1 MKTIP
6 LKPASPPPPVPPR
19 PPEGAGP
26 PPPWRPAWLLAAP
39 HRLGFFTA
47 SALMV
52 LAALWWAVEMLGRAG
67 AWPALGGAG
76 VSPSIVHGLVMV
88 LGFLPLFF
96 VGFLFTAGPKWLRQP
111 EQSARSILWPVAALG
126 LGWLA
131 VLVGGSFRLPLA
143 GGGDARL
150 LDPGLGRPL
159 AAVGAA
165 AAALGWA
172 VISGRF
178 IALVRTSPA
187 DDRLHAKL
195 VALSCVLGVAAMG
208 AAAIGLMLDEPG
220 VVRHAAHLG
229 LWLFIVPVYLV
240 VAHRMIPF
248 FTANVVPVIDAWRP
262 VWLLAL
268 LVGAS
273 WAQGLLWV
281 AEQQGGASAAVMAA
295 RLLLSG
301 ACGAALLAISWRWGL
316 VQSLRIRLLAML
328 HVGFFWL
335 GVALALDAVS
345 AAIGLASGGAAT
357 LGLAPLHAL
366 TMGFLG
372 STLVAMATRVSAGH
386 SGRALAADNRVWRLF
401 GLLQLVVVVRLLAAI
416 WPAPWPAGMTT
427 ALLVAAALGWLVVVA
442 GWSSRHMA
450 WWGRP
455 RVDGKPG

>member
-6 LKPASPPPPVPPR
+6 LQPAPPQPPTGPR
-19 PPEGAGP
+19 PPAGAGP
-26 PPPWRPAWLLAAP
+26 QPPWRPGWLLAAP
-39 HRLGFFTA
+39 HRLGFFAA
-47 SALMV
+47 SSLMT
-52 LAALWWAVEMLGRAG
+52 LLALWWTWEMLARAG
-67 AWPALGGAG
+67 WLPAPGGA

-111 EQSARSILWPVAALG
+111 EQSARRIVLPVAALG

-131 VLVGGSFRLPLA
+131 VAVGGSV
-143 GGGDARL
+143 
-150 LDPGLGRPL
+150 GRPL
-159 AAVGAA
+159 AAAGAA

-187 DDRLHAKL
+187 EDRLHARL
-195 VALSCVLGVAAMG
+195 VALACVLGVAAMG
-208 AAAIGLMLDEPG
+208 AGAVGLMLDEPG

-229 LWLFIVPVYLV
+229 LWFFIVPVYLV

-248 FTANVVPVIDAWRP
+248 FTANVVPFIDAWRP
-262 VWLLAL
+262 VWLLAVL
-268 LVGAS
+268 IGAS

-281 AEQQGGASAAVMAA
+281 AEQQGGAPQAVAAA
-295 RLLLSG
+295 RLVLSG
-301 ACGAALLAISWRWGL
+301 ACAAALLTISWRWGL

-328 HVGFFWL
+328 HLGFFWL
-335 GVALALDAVS
+335 GVALALDAAS
-345 AAIGLASGGAAT
+345 AALQLGSGGAAT

-386 SGRALAADNRVWRLF
+386 SGRALAADDYVWRLF
-401 GLLQLVVVVRLLAAI
+401 ALLQVAVVLRLLAAI
-416 WPAPWPAGMTT
+416 WPAPWPAGATT
-427 ALLVAAALGWLVVVA
+427 ALLVAAALGWLAVVG
-442 GWSSRHMA
+442 GWSARHLR

>member
-6 LKPASPPPPVPPR
+6 LKPAPDQPPPKPR
-19 PPEGAGP
+19 PPAGAGP
-26 PPPWRPAWLLAAP
+26 QPPWRPGWLLAAP

-47 SALMV
+47 SSLMTV
-52 LAALWWAVEMLGRAG
+52 MALWWAWEMLARSG
-67 AWPALGGAG
+67 WLPAPAPA
-76 VSPSIVHGLVMV
+76 VAPAVVHGLVMV

-111 EQSARSILWPVAALG
+111 EQSARSILAPVLALG

-131 VLVGGSFRLPLA
+131 VVIGGS
-143 GGGDARL
+143 
-150 LDPGLGRPL
+150 LGRPLVGDVAARAL

-165 AAALGWA
+165 AAAVGWA

-187 DDRLHAKL
+187 EDRLHAKL
-195 VALSCVLGVAAMG
+195 VALACVLGVAAIGGG
-208 AAAIGLMLDEPG
+208 AVGLMLDEPG

-229 LWLFIVPVYLV
+229 LWFFIVPVYLV

-248 FTANVVPVIDAWRP
+248 FTANVVPFIDAWRP
-262 VWLLAL
+262 VWLLAVL
-268 LVGAS
+268 IGAS

-281 AEQQGGASAAVMAA
+281 AEQQGWAPLAVTIA

-328 HVGFFWL
+328 HLGFFWL
-335 GVALALDAVS
+335 GVALALDAAS
-345 AAIGLASGGAAT
+345 AAIQLGSGGTAT

-386 SGRALAADNRVWRLF
+386 SGRALAADDYVWRLF
-401 GLLQLVVVVRLLAAI
+401 GLLQVAVVLRLLAAI
-416 WPAPWPAGMTT
+416 WPAPWPAAVTT
-427 ALLVAAALGWLVVVA
+427 ALLVAAALGWLAVVG
-442 GWSSRHMA
+442 GWSARHLG
-450 WWGRP
+450 WYGRP